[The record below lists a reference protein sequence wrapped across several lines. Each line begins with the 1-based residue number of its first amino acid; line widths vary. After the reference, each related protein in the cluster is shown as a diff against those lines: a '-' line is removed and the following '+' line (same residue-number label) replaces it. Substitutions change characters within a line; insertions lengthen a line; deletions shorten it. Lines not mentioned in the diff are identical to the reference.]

1 MNLRIQVFAF
11 ESSNCQDYLEQDN
24 QDIPLLL
31 LEDLFWK
38 KKISNILLKNNITA
52 YLQQDE

>member
-11 ESSNCQDYLEQDN
+11 ESSNCQDYPEQDN
-24 QDIPLLL
+24 QDIPSLL

-38 KKISNILLKNNITA
+38 KKNIKYIIKK
-52 YLQQDE
+52 

>member
-11 ESSNCQDYLEQDN
+11 ESSNCQDYPEQDN
-24 QDIPLLL
+24 QDIPSLL